1 MGILKSLELAFLNAG
16 IWLYEQDAVVAILVL
31 GLPAAFLLLFQTFKE
46 DKNIWA
52 GIVGVLLVAG
62 LMLHLIPSYK
72 LSTWEYLNSV
82 RVATVSPGSKLSP
95 IPILEPFFSA
105 VIAPSSIRFVW
116 EEIFGVIFIAYL
128 GSVAYWAYESY
139 KKTGLLIGEISISAL
154 LGPKVK
160 RPKRSEFNE
169 LGSADLAST
178 EMIARWTKHSD
189 DPATDTCIYL
199 TDVRGSEGLA
209 FKSTPLIW
217 PREERNRHILI
228 VAKTGGG
235 KTTKLILPILY
246 SDCLSP
252 VRSTI
257 VIDSKPEMW
266 SKLANLTKKY
276 CPEKEILLF
285 SPLDIERSL
294 SWNILAKVEDD
305 TDCKLIADTIV
316 RATDLPGAKHDS
328 PFFRNNALSVL
339 NGIMVGLLD
348 DQKQGKDELSMPR
361 VHQIVHSGNRAL
373 ADWLEAHPSALR
385 FTKAFV
391 ELVRSG
397 SQNADTVVSEL
408 AMRVNAWDIQSVQAT
423 TWKNEIDLEVLVRK
437 PCLFIVEFKE
447 SELEMLRPLANVIV
461 VELMRFLTKYAEKC
475 PKTCLPRPVSLVI
488 DEFASAIGKLPDI
501 HVKLNTMR
509 SRNISIV
516 AAIQSVAQIKANY
529 DNFADSVIAGFST
542 KIFMPPLDLPD
553 AEMAS
558 KDTGQMTIRYTTK
571 SSGTNRKVIEWFASK
586 NLNTQEQVQ
595 QRPVLTPDEI
605 GRPADNIATIFM
617 PNTLVFQAHLVPFYK
632 IPEMLHRITESEKM
646 PELRLRTEPIKLDEK
661 LTKPFNY
668 NPLAQ
673 IPIVTGGSTEGLTDT
688 SNMTEEEIKAKYEE
702 VKKEIGFEQATG
714 SAKKWWEGLE
724 REHSSNPA
732 YLLQMAESIKVRQ
745 ATIGELYV
753 AYIYSNVETFT
764 AILHYFDY
772 QRIKKAE
779 EARRKQTRAA

>member
-1 MGILKSLELAFLNAG
+1 MGLFKQLELLLLDIG
-16 IWLYEQDAVVAILVL
+16 IWLFEQDSLVAIIVL
-31 GLPAAFLLLFQTFKE
+31 GLPAAFLLIYQTFKE
-46 DKNIWA
+46 DKNVWA
-52 GIVGVLLVAG
+52 GLIGIILVGALAF
-62 LMLHLIPSYK
+62 HLIPGYKASSY
-72 LSTWEYLNSV
+72 EYLISLKHLV
-82 RVATVSPGSKLSP
+82 LSP
-95 IPILEPFFSA
+95 STKLEPIPLLEPFFTA
-105 VIAPSSIRFVW
+105 FVAPLNSRFVW
-116 EEIFGVIFIAYL
+116 EEIFGVILVAYL
-128 GSVAYWAYESY
+128 ISVLWHSYESFR
-139 KKTGLLIGEISISAL
+139 KTGLLVGETSFSAL
-154 LGPKVK
+154 FGPKVK

-178 EMIARWTKHSD
+178 EMIARWTKHSS
-189 DPATDTCIYL
+189 DPATDTSIYL
-199 TDVRGSEGLA
+199 TDVRGSEGIA

-228 VAKTGGG
+228 VAKTGAG

-246 SDCLSP
+246 SDALSP
-252 VRSTI
+252 IRSTI

-266 SKLANLTKKY
+266 AKLANLTRKY

-285 SPLDIERSL
+285 SPLDVERSL

-348 DQKQGKDELSMPR
+348 DQKEGKDELSMPR
-361 VHQIVHSGNRAL
+361 VHQIVHSGNKAL

-408 AMRVNAWDIQSVQAT
+408 AMRVNAWDIKSVQST
-423 TWKNEIDLEVLVRK
+423 TWKNEIDLEVLVKK
-437 PCLFIVEFKE
+437 PTLFIVEFKE

-475 PKTCLPRPVSLVI
+475 PKVALPRPVSLVI

-516 AAIQSVAQIKANY
+516 ASIQSVAQIKANY

-558 KDTGQMTIRYTTK
+558 KDTGQMTIRYTTR
-571 SSGTNRKVIEWFASK
+571 SSGTNRKIIEWFASK

-617 PNTLVFQAHLVPFYK
+617 PNTLVFQAHLVPYYK
-632 IPEMLHRITESEKM
+632 IPEMNARISESEKA
-646 PELRLRTEPIKLDEK
+646 PELRLR
-661 LTKPFNY
+661 
-668 NPLAQ
+668 
-673 IPIVTGGSTEGLTDT
+673 
-688 SNMTEEEIKAKYEE
+688 
-702 VKKEIGFEQATG
+702 
-714 SAKKWWEGLE
+714 
-724 REHSSNPA
+724 
-732 YLLQMAESIKVRQ
+732 AE
-745 ATIGELYV
+745 
-753 AYIYSNVETFT
+753 
-764 AILHYFDY
+764 
-772 QRIKKAE
+772 
-779 EARRKQTRAA
+779 

>member
-1 MGILKSLELAFLNAG
+1 MGILRVIEIYFLQALM
-16 IWLYEQDAVVAILVL
+16 WVYSQPPVVAILVL
-31 GLPAAFLLLFQTFKE
+31 GLPGLLLIVHQTFKE
-46 DKNIWA
+46 TKGIWS
-52 GIVGVLLVAG
+52 GILAVTLLLALVFQ
-62 LMLHLIPSYK
+62 LMPAYRVDTLEK
-72 LSTWEYLNSV
+72 LRMLELTLTNPNNSLAPV
-82 RVATVSPGSKLSP
+82 
-95 IPILEPFFSA
+95 PILEPLFSRL
-105 VIAPSSIRFVW
+105 IAPYQYRFAW
-116 EEIFGVIFIAYL
+116 EEVFGVAFISYLISVLVFAYQ
-128 GSVAYWAYESY
+128 SY
-139 KKTGLLIGEISISAL
+139 KRTGLLVGELSLKSVF
-154 LGPKVK
+154 GGGVK
-160 RPKRSEFNE
+160 RPKRSEYNE

-178 EMIARWTKHSD
+178 EMIAKWTKHSD
-189 DPATDTCIYL
+189 DPATDTAIFL
-199 TDVRGSEGLA
+199 SDVRGADGIA
-209 FKSTPLIW
+209 FKTTKLIW

-246 SDCLSP
+246 NDCLSP

-276 CPEKEILLF
+276 CPEKEILRF
-285 SPLDIERSL
+285 SPLDTEKSL

-348 DQKQGKDELSMPR
+348 DQKAGKDELSMPR
-361 VHQIVHSGNRAL
+361 VHQIVHSGNKAL

-408 AMRVNAWDIQSVQAT
+408 AMRVNAWDIKSVQAT
-423 TWKNEIDLEVLVRK
+423 TWKNEIDLEVLVKK
-437 PCLFIVEFKE
+437 PTLFIVEFKE
-447 SELEMLRPLANVIV
+447 SELEMLRPLANVIT
-461 VELMRFLTKYAEKC
+461 VELMRFLTKYAEKQ
-475 PKTCLPRPVSLVI
+475 PKVTLPRPVSLVI

-529 DNFADSVIAGFST
+529 ENFADSVIAGFST

-558 KDTGQMTIRYTTK
+558 KDTGQMTIRYSTK
-571 SSGTNRKVIEWFASK
+571 SSGTNRKIIEWFASK
-586 NLNTQEQVQ
+586 NYNVQEQVQ

-605 GRPADNIATIFM
+605 GRPPDNIATIFL
-617 PNTLVFQAHLVPFYK
+617 PNTLPFQAHLVPYYK
-632 IPEMLHRITESEKM
+632 IPEMLHRISESEKS
-646 PELRLRTEPIKLDEK
+646 PELQLRTEPIKLDEK
-661 LTKPFNY
+661 LTKPFSY
-668 NPLAQ
+668 NPLAS
-673 IPIVTGGSTEGLTDT
+673 IPLVNPNSAEGFTDT
-688 SNMTEEEIKAKYEE
+688 SGMSEEEILKLYEDI
-702 VKKEIGFEQATG
+702 KKEIGFEQASG
-714 SAKKWWEGLE
+714 SAKKWWEGIE
-724 REHSSNPA
+724 KEFKSTPSQ
-732 YLLQMAESIKVRQ
+732 LLQMAESIKIRQ
-745 ATIGELYV
+745 ATIAEVFV
-753 AYIYSNVETFT
+753 AYIYSNTESFAGV
-764 AILHYFDY
+764 LHYFDY
-772 QRIKKAE
+772 TRIKKAE
-779 EARRKQTRAA
+779 EQRRRQSRAA